1 MRNPMIARTTSSNEN
16 HYRQTDPK
24 QIKKIYKTTTGIPS
38 YLSPK
43 NGIQHTKKTR
53 KNIQHPITLQTPKME
68 IYKLNQ
74 KKVLRIM
81 IMIAES
87 YKRLEIKINS

>member
-1 MRNPMIARTTSSNEN
+1 M
-16 HYRQTDPK
+16 
-24 QIKKIYKTTTGIPS
+24 KTTTDKPTQNKSRKYTKPQQEYPVI
-38 YLSPK
+38 YLQK
-43 NGIQHTKKTR
+43 MEYNIQKTR

>member
-1 MRNPMIARTTSSNEN
+1 MIARTTSSNEN

-43 NGIQHTKKTR
+43 MEYNIQKTR